1 MKKCI
6 VIPDSFKGTLSS
18 TEICA
23 VMKKQILSRWPEAE
37 VITIPVADGGEGT
50 VDCFLEALSGRRI
63 QVAAHGPF
71 GEPCVGDCAQFGD
84 KGVVEMAAFAG
95 LPMAEGRLNPG
106 TASTY
111 GVGEAIRKL
120 VEMGCKE
127 ILLGLGGSCTN
138 DGGTGMAAAL
148 GVKFYDADGKVFVP
162 SGATLSR
169 IAHIDI
175 SEAERFLSGIA
186 VTAMCDIDNP
196 LYGKEGAA
204 YVFAPQKGAD
214 EQMVELLDA
223 GLRHLSD
230 VIQSDLHMDVSG
242 LPGSGAAGGMGAGV
256 SAFLGGR
263 LQPGIQAVL
272 DMVQFDR
279 MLEGAD
285 LVFTG
290 EGRIDSQS
298 LRGKVVIG
306 VAGRA
311 ARKRVPV
318 IAVVGSIGDGAAGAY
333 DLGVTALF
341 SINRRAEDFSVSR
354 YRARENLAETMED
367 LCRFY
372 AAAEAGRAGGLVYDG
387 FPERGVREG
396 WLRRK

>member
-1 MKKCI
+1 MNKCI
-6 VIPDSFKGTLSS
+6 IIPDSFKGTLSS
-18 TEICA
+18 AEICA
-23 VMKKQILSRWPEAE
+23 VMKEKVLSRWPGAE

-50 VDCFLEALSGRRI
+50 VDCFLEALPGKRI
-63 QVAAHGPF
+63 TVSAHGPF
-71 GEPCVGDCAQFGD
+71 GEVCQGNCARFGE

-95 LPMAEGRLNPG
+95 LPMAEGRLDPG

-111 GVGEAIRKL
+111 GVGEAVRQL

-138 DGGTGMAAAL
+138 DGGAGMAAAL
-148 GVKFYDADGKVFVP
+148 GVKFYDQKGVSFVP
-162 SGATLSR
+162 TGSTLER
-169 IAHIDI
+169 IAHIDTTR
-175 SEAERFLSGIA
+175 AEQLLSGISI
-186 VTAMCDIDNP
+186 TAMCDIDNP
-196 LYGKEGAA
+196 LFGKEGAA

-214 EQMVELLDA
+214 ERMVERLDM

-230 VIQSDLHMDVSG
+230 IIKSDLHRDVSV

-256 SAFLGGR
+256 TAFLDGKLR
-263 LQPGIQAVL
+263 PGIQAVL

-279 MLEGAD
+279 LLEGTD

-306 VAGRA
+306 VAGC
-311 ARKRVPV
+311 AREKKVPV
-318 IAVVGSIGDGAAGAY
+318 IAVVGSIGEGAEGAY
-333 DLGVTALF
+333 DLGVSAMF

-354 YRARENLAETMED
+354 YHAAENLAATMED
-367 LCRFY
+367 LCRFWK
-372 AAAEAGRAGGLVYDG
+372 AIGR
-387 FPERGVREG
+387 
-396 WLRRK
+396 

>member
-6 VIPDSFKGTLSS
+6 IIPDSFKGTLSS
-18 TEICA
+18 AEICMIMKNA
-23 VMKKQILSRWPEAE
+23 VKARWPDAE
-37 VITIPVADGGEGT
+37 IVTVPVADGGEGT
-50 VDCFLEALSGRRI
+50 VDCFLQALSGRRI
-63 QVAAHGPF
+63 QIAAHGPF
-71 GEPCVGDCAQFGD
+71 GEPCCGDCAQFGE
-84 KGVVEMAAFAG
+84 KGIVEMAAFAG

-111 GVGEAIRKL
+111 GVGEAIRQL

-148 GVKFYDADGKVFVP
+148 GVKFYDQEGKIFVP
-162 SGATLSR
+162 TGSTLSR
-169 IAHIDI
+169 IAHIDRTD
-175 SEAERFLSGIA
+175 AERLLSHVA
-186 VTAMCDIDNP
+186 VTAICDIDNP

-214 EQMVELLDA
+214 EQMVGLLDA

-230 VIQSDLHMDVSG
+230 VIQADLHMDVSA

-256 SAFLGGR
+256 TAFLGGR

-279 MLEGAD
+279 LLEGAD

-311 ARKRVPV
+311 RQKQVPV
-318 IAVVGSIGDGAAGAY
+318 IAVVGSIGDGAEGAY
-333 DLGVTALF
+333 DLGVTAMF

-354 YRARENLAETMED
+354 YRAHENLAETIED
-367 LCRFY
+367 ICRFY
-372 AAAEAGRAGGLVYDG
+372 AAAEARNFSVDLVNHG
-387 FPERGVREG
+387 CS
-396 WLRRK
+396 K